1 MELPEPQKR
10 NRSDYNDEYSSVL
23 TVFFDFSDEEVDDF
37 DVLEFFRSNVQWEN
51 DTSDSELSDLF
62 EFSGLDE
69 QI

>member
-1 MELPEPQKR
+1 VELPEPQKR

-37 DVLEFFRSNVQWEN
+37 EVLEFFRSNVQWEN
-51 DTSDSELSDLF
+51 DTSDSDVSDLF
-62 EFSGLDE
+62 ELSGDL

>member
-1 MELPEPQKR
+1 MPEPQKR

-37 DVLEFFRSNVQWEN
+37 DVLEFFRNNVQWEN

>member
-37 DVLEFFRSNVQWEN
+37 DVLEFFRNNVQWEN

>member
-51 DTSDSELSDLF
+51 DTSDSDVSDLF
-62 EFSGLDE
+62 ELSGDL